1 MSRMMLISIMQI
13 VWEQVLRE
21 MCTTGLRVGG
31 REAEEGWLW

>member
-21 MCTTGLRVGG
+21 MCTTGLKVGG
-31 REAEEGWLW
+31 REAEEG